1 MQLVVGRVGRAH
13 GVRGEVSVQV
23 RTDDPGRRFAPRSVL
38 ATDPAALGPLTVGS
52 VRWHLGRLLVRF
64 DGLADRTRAE
74 ELAGALL
81 LVDSAAVGTPEDPDE
96 FNDHDLIGLVAV
108 TVAGDRVGTVTD
120 VLHHGQDLLVISAA
134 GDAGAGAVRAGDR
147 AGRGYRGRPP
157 GSRPAAGAAGSRRG
171 YLRCRCADRHHHD
184 LSGVLRAAAGLADR
198 QGRGAR

>member
-23 RTDDPGRRFAPRSVL
+23 RTDDPEGRFAPGTVL
-38 ATDPAALGPLTVGS
+38 AIDPAALGPLTVGS

-64 DGLADRTRAE
+64 DGLDDRTRAE

-120 VLHHGQDLLVISAA
+120 VLHHGQDLLVISVA
-134 GDAGAGAVRAGDR
+134 GDAGAGDGAGETLVPFVRAIVPEVDIA
-147 AGRGYRGRPP
+147 AGRLVLDPPP
-157 GSRPAAGAAGSRRG
+157 GLLDPGEAI
-171 YLRCRCADRHHHD
+171 
-184 LSGVLRAAAGLADR
+184 
-198 QGRGAR
+198 

>member
-13 GVRGEVSVQV
+13 GIRGEVSVQV
-23 RTDDPGRRFAPRSVL
+23 RTDDPGRRFAPGTVL
-38 ATDPAALGPLTVGS
+38 ATDPAALGPLAVGS

-134 GDAGAGAVRAGDR
+134 GAGAGAGAGETLVPFVRAIVPEVDLAAR
-147 AGRGYRGRPP
+147 RLVLDPPP
-157 GSRPAAGAAGSRRG
+157 GLLDPGEAI
-171 YLRCRCADRHHHD
+171 
-184 LSGVLRAAAGLADR
+184 
-198 QGRGAR
+198 

>member
-1 MQLVVGRVGRAH
+1 
-13 GVRGEVSVQV
+13 VSVQV
-23 RTDDPGRRFAPRSVL
+23 RTDDPGRRFAPGSVL

-134 GDAGAGAVRAGDR
+134 GDAGAGAGAGETLVPFVRAIVPEVDIA
-147 AGRGYRGRPP
+147 AGRLVLDPPP
-157 GSRPAAGAAGSRRG
+157 GLLDPGEAI
-171 YLRCRCADRHHHD
+171 
-184 LSGVLRAAAGLADR
+184 
-198 QGRGAR
+198 

>member
-1 MQLVVGRVGRAH
+1 
-13 GVRGEVSVQV
+13 VSVQV
-23 RTDDPGRRFAPRSVL
+23 RTDDPGRRFAPGSVL

-134 GDAGAGAVRAGDR
+134 GDAGAGAGAGTGETLVPFVRAIVPDVDIA
-147 AGRGYRGRPP
+147 AGRLVLDPPP
-157 GSRPAAGAAGSRRG
+157 GLLDPGQAI
-171 YLRCRCADRHHHD
+171 
-184 LSGVLRAAAGLADR
+184 
-198 QGRGAR
+198 

>member
-23 RTDDPGRRFAPRSVL
+23 RTDDPGRRFAPGTVL

-134 GDAGAGAVRAGDR
+134 GAGAGAGAGETLVPFVRAIVPEVDIV
-147 AGRGYRGRPP
+147 AGRLILDPPP
-157 GSRPAAGAAGSRRG
+157 GLLGPGEAI
-171 YLRCRCADRHHHD
+171 
-184 LSGVLRAAAGLADR
+184 
-198 QGRGAR
+198 

>member
-13 GVRGEVSVQV
+13 GIRGEVSVQV
-23 RTDDPGRRFAPRSVL
+23 RTDDPGRRFAPGTVL
-38 ATDPAALGPLTVGS
+38 ATDPAALGPLAVGS

-134 GDAGAGAVRAGDR
+134 GAGAGAGAGETLVPLVLAIVPEVDIVT
-147 AGRGYRGRPP
+147 GRLVLDPPP
-157 GSRPAAGAAGSRRG
+157 GLLDPGEAI
-171 YLRCRCADRHHHD
+171 
-184 LSGVLRAAAGLADR
+184 
-198 QGRGAR
+198 

>member
-23 RTDDPGRRFAPRSVL
+23 RTDDPGRRFAPGTVL

-134 GDAGAGAVRAGDR
+134 GAGAGAGAGETLVPFVRAIVPEVDIV
-147 AGRGYRGRPP
+147 AGRLVLDPPP
-157 GSRPAAGAAGSRRG
+157 GLLDPGEAI
-171 YLRCRCADRHHHD
+171 
-184 LSGVLRAAAGLADR
+184 
-198 QGRGAR
+198 

>member
-1 MQLVVGRVGRAH
+1 
-13 GVRGEVSVQV
+13 
-23 RTDDPGRRFAPRSVL
+23 
-38 ATDPAALGPLTVGS
+38 

-134 GDAGAGAVRAGDR
+134 GDAGAGAGAGTGETLVPFVRAIVPDVDIA
-147 AGRGYRGRPP
+147 AGRLVLDPPP
-157 GSRPAAGAAGSRRG
+157 GLLDPGQAI
-171 YLRCRCADRHHHD
+171 
-184 LSGVLRAAAGLADR
+184 
-198 QGRGAR
+198 